1 MIGILWFMMI
11 DFGLGYFG
19 YSCSVALSNYLV
31 LWMPFWPLLSFN
43 LSKVYQS
50 KFKLRLLKAINL
62 LRWEA
67 NDVNP
72 VSVKFLFLNK

>member
-1 MIGILWFMMI
+1 MMI

-19 YSCSVALSNYLV
+19 YSCSVALSNYFL
-31 LWMPFWPLLSFN
+31 LWIPVWPLLSFN
-43 LSKVYQS
+43 LSKVYQL
-50 KFKLRLLKAINL
+50 KFKLRLFNAVNL

-72 VSVKFLFLNK
+72 VSLKFLLLNK